1 MTRLE
6 MHGNCQRGAKPV
18 RRLASVALPR
28 LGPALTRLAVA
39 ASMFSMACTIS
50 LDNEPTWD
58 LDYVDERGALMSVWG
73 SSPHDI
79 WVVGGQR
86 DEGLILRGDGQNWHR
101 VEVDAPALLWW
112 VYGFSATDVYAV
124 GDDGLILHYDGRA
137 WRRVESGTDQALY
150 GVWGT
155 SGDVWIVGGD
165 PWGEPGDAVVLRGQG
180 GQFGAVDVPVELLPR
195 ALYKTYGIDSGE
207 VLFVGT
213 EGTVLRFHAGDWYRD
228 ETPTDEP
235 IISLWGRSGTD
246 IYAVGG
252 HANGKLLHYAGD
264 TWTEVPAGAVTPGLA
279 GVFTAPD
286 HPVIAVGQ
294 DAYILELAVDGTAF
308 EPKTPMHSAFLELH
322 GVWGDQAG
330 TTYAVGGD
338 LRASSGSMSGVILR
352 RR

>member
-1 MTRLE
+1 MMRLE
-6 MHGNCQRGAKPV
+6 MQANLQCGAKPAG
-18 RRLASVALPR
+18 RFASVASPR
-28 LGPALTRLAVA
+28 LGPALTRLGVTA
-39 ASMFSMACTIS
+39 AIFAMACTAS
-50 LDNEPTWD
+50 LDDEPTWD

-86 DEGLILRGDGQNWHR
+86 DEGLILRGDGQDWHR

-124 GDDGLILHYDGRA
+124 GDDGLILHYDGHA
-137 WRRVESGTDQALY
+137 WTRVESGTDQALY
-150 GVWGT
+150 GVWGA
-155 SGDVWIVGGD
+155 SGDVWMVGGD

-180 GQFGAVDVPVELLPR
+180 REFRAVDVPTAMLPR

-213 EGTVLRFHAGDWYRD
+213 EGTVLRFQAGDWHRD
-228 ETPTDEP
+228 ETPTEEA
-235 IISLWGRSGTD
+235 IISLWGRSGAD

-264 TWTEVPAGAVTPGLA
+264 SWTEVPGGEFTPGLA

-294 DAYILELAVDGTAF
+294 DSYILELDMDGRAF
-308 EPKTPMHSAFLELH
+308 EPKAPMHSPSLELH

-330 TTYAVGGD
+330 STYAVGAD
-338 LRASSGSMSGVILR
+338 LHTSSGLMSGAIFR